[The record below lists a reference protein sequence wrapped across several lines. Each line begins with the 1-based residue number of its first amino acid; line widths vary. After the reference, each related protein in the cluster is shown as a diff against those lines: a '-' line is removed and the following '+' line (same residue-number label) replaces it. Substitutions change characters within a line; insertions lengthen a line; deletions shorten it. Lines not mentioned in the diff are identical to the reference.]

1 MQVIHWCLVEICVW
15 TPAFIMVSL
24 PEGALNLTVVPL
36 GPACCPAPNPD
47 PNPELPNPP
56 PAPVLKE
63 VLAGAGW
70 PKRPVDVFVGW
81 APNKPVAGAVVAV
94 APNVG
99 LNADPKPPKADV
111 VWVLVAPKRPP
122 VEAVCAG
129 APNRPPVG

>member
-1 MQVIHWCLVEICVW
+1 MQVIHWCLVDICVW

-24 PEGALNLTVVPL
+24 PEGALNLTVVPF
-36 GPACCPAPNPD
+36 GPACAAPNPD
-47 PNPELPNPP
+47 PKPELAPNAPP
-56 PAPVLKE
+56 PALKE
-63 VLAGAGW
+63 VLAAGW
-70 PKRPVDVFVGW
+70 PNRPVDVFVGW
-81 APNKPVAGAVVAV
+81 APNNPVAGAVVAV

-99 LNADPKPPKADV
+99 LNADPNPPKADV